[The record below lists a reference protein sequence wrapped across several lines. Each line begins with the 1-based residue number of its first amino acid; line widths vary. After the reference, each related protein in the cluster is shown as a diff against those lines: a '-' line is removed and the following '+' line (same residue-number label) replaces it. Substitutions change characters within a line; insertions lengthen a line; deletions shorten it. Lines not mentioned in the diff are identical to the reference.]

1 MLKSLKYTDTFRA
14 LLVTTVSFFVIGCDN
29 GSKPKDVR
37 RASMPKRK
45 TLKTIVAIA
54 TLSLATA
61 FSAQAELKG
70 TVNYIIPF
78 GPGGE
83 SDISAR
89 LQQPFFKEKFGQD
102 LVVSYKPGGGGAVGW
117 ASLNGMNGDGQT
129 IMGINLPHIII
140 KPAQKDV
147 GFTTADINTFYMFHF
162 TPDALVVTADS
173 PYKTLQDFIDDAKA
187 NPAQVTLSGSGK
199 ASANHLAQIKFDKMA
214 NMKTTYVPFKGTG
227 AAVAAML
234 GDQVKAQWG
243 YSTVGAK
250 QGAAVRML
258 AVAMEQR
265 HPLFPNVPT
274 FKELG
279 YDMIGGAYRGIALPK
294 SASAETVKMW
304 SDIIAEINQDA
315 KFRQKML
322 DGGFAMLDVDAAGMD
337 AFMKARVDEYLKDAR
352 AAGLIK

>member
-1 MLKSLKYTDTFRA
+1 MKRRS
-14 LLVTTVSFFVIGCDN
+14 VI
-29 GSKPKDVR
+29 
-37 RASMPKRK
+37 K
-45 TLKTIVAIA
+45 T
-54 TLSLATA
+54 
-61 FSAQAELKG
+61 FSAAAILSIVGAIPAQAAVNG
-70 TVNYIIPF
+70 PVNYVIPF

-117 ASLNGMNGDGQT
+117 ASLNSQNGDGQT
-129 IMGINLPHIII
+129 IMGVNLPHIII
-140 KPAQKDV
+140 KPAQKNV
-147 GFTTADINTFYMFHF
+147 GFKTADLNTFYMFHF

-173 PYKTLQDFIDDAKA
+173 PYKSLQDLIDAAKA
-187 NPAQVTLSGSGK
+187 NPGQVTLSGSGK

-214 NMKTTYVPFKGTG
+214 NIKTTYVPFKGTG

-234 GDQVKAQWG
+234 GKQVKAEWG

-279 YDMIGGAYRGIALPK
+279 YDMVGGAYRGIALPNT
-294 SASAETVKMW
+294 ASAATTKMW
-304 SDIIAEINQDA
+304 SDMIGEINKDP
-315 KFRQKML
+315 KFRKKML
-322 DGGFAMLDVDAAGMD
+322 DGGFAMLDVDAAGM
-337 AFMKARVDEYLKDAR
+337 ASFMEDRIAEYPKDAR